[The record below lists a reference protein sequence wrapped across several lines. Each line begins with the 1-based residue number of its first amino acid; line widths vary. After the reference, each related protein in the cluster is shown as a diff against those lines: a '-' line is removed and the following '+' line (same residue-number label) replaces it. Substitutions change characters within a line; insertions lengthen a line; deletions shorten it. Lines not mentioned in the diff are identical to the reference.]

1 MYEKVIFV
9 FVACSQENAIRVFG
23 VMNTRGLDLSPTDII
38 KADLMFRLGDEDRDG
53 FKKKWDNIQKDL
65 DQKNFKQPLSI
76 I

>member
-38 KADLMFRLGDEDRDG
+38 KADLMFRLGDER
-53 FKKKWDNIQKDL
+53 WL
-65 DQKNFKQPLSI
+65 
-76 I
+76 